1 MTFPA
6 TDCAFEGFRLTRR
19 APVAVLSWAAAYAV
33 FIAILFLRVGPHFVT
48 VLSVITE
55 MQAQGQTE
63 PSPEDVE
70 RLMQAYGVIIGWAM
84 PLGLLFSALISTA
97 IVRSVIRPDER
108 KFGYLRVGKDELR
121 VLGASLIV
129 SLIMFGVTFA
139 GFMIVTVAMAGAMAL
154 PALWLVVVLL
164 SLGVIALLAWLSVR
178 LSLVV
183 PSTFAEGRIVLKPAF
198 AMTGKKVFWP
208 LLGMAIIAGVMAM
221 LVGLLGSAVAAPLS
235 LMVGGNER
243 LIAMEGASVPS
254 LLSAL
259 GPMLAV
265 SLVVQAVLSAAQV
278 AIMYAPFSAAYLQLK
293 GAPRPC
299 TDGEDA

>member
-33 FIAILFLRVGPHFVT
+33 FIGLMFLLVGPHFVT

-70 RLMQAYGVIIGWAM
+70 RLAQAYGVIIGWAM
-84 PLGLLFSALISTA
+84 PLGLLFSAVISTA
-97 IVRSVIRPDER
+97 IARSVIRPEDS

-121 VLGASLIV
+121 VLGASLLV
-129 SLIMFGVTFA
+129 SLIMFVVTFA
-139 GFMIVTVAMAGAMAL
+139 GFMIVTVATAGAMAL

-164 SLGVIALLAWLSVR
+164 LLASIGLLIWLSVR

-183 PSTFAEGRIVLKPAF
+183 PSTFAEGRIMLKPAF

-208 LLGMAIIAGVMAM
+208 LLGMAIIAGIMAM

-235 LMVGGNER
+235 LMVGGSEQ
-243 LIAMEGASVPS
+243 LVAMQGASVPS

-265 SLVVQAVLSAAQV
+265 SLVVQAVLSAAQIV
-278 AIMYAPFSAAYLQLK
+278 IMYAPFSAAYLQLK
-293 GAPRPC
+293 GAPRV
-299 TDGEDA
+299 

>member
-1 MTFPA
+1 MIFPA

-33 FIAILFLRVGPHFVT
+33 FIGLMFLLVGPHFVT

-63 PSPEDVE
+63 PSSEDVE
-70 RLMQAYGVIIGWAM
+70 RLAQAYGVIIGWAM
-84 PLGLLFSALISTA
+84 PLGLLFSAVISTA
-97 IVRSVIRPDER
+97 IARSVIRPEDR

-129 SLIMFGVTFA
+129 SLIMVAVTLA
-139 GFMIVTVAMAGAMAL
+139 GFMIVTAAMAGAMAL

-164 SLGVIALLAWLSVR
+164 SLAIIGLLIWLSVR

-183 PSTFAEGRIVLKPAF
+183 PATFAEGRIVLKPAF

-208 LLGMAIIAGVMAM
+208 LLGMAIVAGVLAM

-243 LIAMEGASVPS
+243 LVAMEGANVAS

-259 GPMLAV
+259 GPMLVV
-265 SLVVQAVLSAAQV
+265 SLVVQAVLSAAQIV
-278 AIMYAPFSAAYLQLK
+278 ITYAPFSAAYLQLK
-293 GAPRPC
+293 GAPRP
-299 TDGEDA
+299 

>member
-33 FIAILFLRVGPHFVT
+33 FIAILFLLVGPHFVT

-293 GAPRPC
+293 GAPRP
-299 TDGEDA
+299 

>member
-19 APVAVLSWAAAYAV
+19 APVAVLCWAGAYAV
-33 FIAILFLRVGPHFVT
+33 FIGLLFLLVGPYFVS

-70 RLMQAYGVIIGWAM
+70 RLMQAYGVILAWAM
-84 PLGLLFSALISTA
+84 PLGLLFSAVISTA
-97 IVRSVIRPDER
+97 IARSVIRPEER

-121 VLGASLIV
+121 VLGASLLV
-129 SLIMFGVTFA
+129 SLIMFAATFA

-164 SLGVIALLAWLSVR
+164 SLAVIALLAWLSVR

-183 PSTFAEGRIVLKPAF
+183 PATFAERRIALKPAF

-243 LIAMEGASVPS
+243 LVAMEGASVPS

-265 SLVVQAVLSAAQV
+265 SLVVQAVLSAAQIV
-278 AIMYAPFSAAYLQLK
+278 IMYAPFSAAYLQLK
-293 GAPRPC
+293 GASR
-299 TDGEDA
+299 A

>member
-33 FIAILFLRVGPHFVT
+33 FIAILFLLVGPHFVT

-97 IVRSVIRPDER
+97 IARSVIRPDER

-259 GPMLAV
+259 GPKLAV

-293 GAPRPC
+293 GAPRP
-299 TDGEDA
+299 

>member
-19 APVAVLSWAAAYAV
+19 APLAVLSWAAAYAV
-33 FIAILFLRVGPHFVT
+33 FIGLMFLLVGPHFVT

-70 RLMQAYGVIIGWAM
+70 RLAQAYGVIIGWAM
-84 PLGLLFSALISTA
+84 PLGLLFSAVISTA
-97 IVRSVIRPDER
+97 IARSVIRPEDR

-121 VLGASLIV
+121 VLGASLLV
-129 SLIMFGVTFA
+129 SLIMFAVTFA
-139 GFMIVTVAMAGAMAL
+139 GFMVVTVATAGAMAL

-164 SLGVIALLAWLSVR
+164 SLAIISLLIWLSVR

-183 PSTFAEGRIVLKPAF
+183 PSTFAEGRIMLKPAF

-208 LLGMAIIAGVMAM
+208 LLGMAIIAGIMAM

-235 LMVGGNER
+235 LMVGGSEQ
-243 LIAMEGASVPS
+243 LVAMQGASVPS

-265 SLVVQAVLSAAQV
+265 SLVVQAVLSAAQIV
-278 AIMYAPFSAAYLQLK
+278 IMYAPFSAAYLQIK
-293 GAPRPC
+293 GAPRV
-299 TDGEDA
+299 

>member
-19 APVAVLSWAAAYAV
+19 APLAVLSWAAAYAV
-33 FIAILFLRVGPHFVT
+33 FIGLMFLLVGPHFVT

-70 RLMQAYGVIIGWAM
+70 RLAQAYGVIIGWAM
-84 PLGLLFSALISTA
+84 PLGLLFSAVISTA
-97 IVRSVIRPDER
+97 IARSVIRPEDR

-121 VLGASLIV
+121 VLGASLLV
-129 SLIMFGVTFA
+129 SLIMFAVTFA
-139 GFMIVTVAMAGAMAL
+139 GFMIVTVATAGAMAL

-164 SLGVIALLAWLSVR
+164 SLAIIGLLIWLSVR

-183 PSTFAEGRIVLKPAF
+183 PSTFAEGRIMLKPAF

-208 LLGMAIIAGVMAM
+208 LLGMAIIAGIMAM

-235 LMVGGNER
+235 LMVGGSEQ
-243 LIAMEGASVPS
+243 LVAMQGASVPS

-265 SLVVQAVLSAAQV
+265 SLLVQAVLSAAQIV
-278 AIMYAPFSAAYLQLK
+278 IMYAPFSAAYLQLK
-293 GAPRPC
+293 GAPRV
-299 TDGEDA
+299 

>member
-19 APVAVLSWAAAYAV
+19 APLAVLSWAAAYAV
-33 FIAILFLRVGPHFVT
+33 FIGLMFLLVGPHFVT

-70 RLMQAYGVIIGWAM
+70 RLAQAYGVIIGWAM
-84 PLGLLFSALISTA
+84 PLGLLFSAVISTA
-97 IVRSVIRPDER
+97 IARSVIRPEDR

-121 VLGASLIV
+121 VLGASLLV
-129 SLIMFGVTFA
+129 SLIMFAVMFA
-139 GFMIVTVAMAGAMAL
+139 GFMVVTVATAGAMAL
-154 PALWLVVVLL
+154 PALWLIVVLL
-164 SLGVIALLAWLSVR
+164 SLAIIGLLIWLSVR

-183 PSTFAEGRIVLKPAF
+183 PSTFAEGRIMLKPAF

-208 LLGMAIIAGVMAM
+208 LLGMAIIAGIMAM

-235 LMVGGNER
+235 LMVGGSEQ
-243 LIAMEGASVPS
+243 LVAMQGASVPS

-265 SLVVQAVLSAAQV
+265 SLVVQAILSATQIV
-278 AIMYAPFSAAYLQLK
+278 IMYAPFSAAYLQLK
-293 GAPRPC
+293 GAPRV
-299 TDGEDA
+299 

>member
-19 APVAVLSWAAAYAV
+19 APLAVLSWAAAYAV
-33 FIAILFLRVGPHFVT
+33 FIGLMFLLVGPHFVT

-70 RLMQAYGVIIGWAM
+70 RLAQAYGVIIGWAM
-84 PLGLLFSALISTA
+84 PLGLLFSAVISTA
-97 IVRSVIRPDER
+97 IARSVIRPEDR

-121 VLGASLIV
+121 VLGASLLV
-129 SLIMFGVTFA
+129 SLIMFAVTFA
-139 GFMIVTVAMAGAMAL
+139 GFMIVTVATAGAMAL

-164 SLGVIALLAWLSVR
+164 SLAIIGLLIWLSVR

-183 PSTFAEGRIVLKPAF
+183 PSTFAEGRIMVKPAF

-208 LLGMAIIAGVMAM
+208 LLGMAIIAGIMAM

-235 LMVGGNER
+235 LMVGGSEQ
-243 LIAMEGASVPS
+243 LVAMQGASVPS

-265 SLVVQAVLSAAQV
+265 SLVVQAVLSAAQIV
-278 AIMYAPFSAAYLQLK
+278 IMYAPFSAAYLQLK
-293 GAPRPC
+293 GA
-299 TDGEDA
+299 AQA

>member
-1 MTFPA
+1 MIFPA

-33 FIAILFLRVGPHFVT
+33 FIGILFLLVGPHFVT

-84 PLGLLFSALISTA
+84 PLGLLFSAVISTA
-97 IVRSVIRPDER
+97 IARSVIRPEDR

-121 VLGASLIV
+121 VLGASLLV
-129 SLIMFGVTFA
+129 SLIMFAVTFA
-139 GFMIVTVAMAGAMAL
+139 GFMIVTVATAGAMAL

-164 SLGVIALLAWLSVR
+164 SLAIIGLLIWLSVR

-183 PSTFAEGRIVLKPAF
+183 PSTFAEGRIMLKPAF

-208 LLGMAIIAGVMAM
+208 LLGMAIIAGIMAM

-235 LMVGGNER
+235 LMVGGSEQ
-243 LIAMEGASVPS
+243 LVAMQGASVPS

-265 SLVVQAVLSAAQV
+265 SLVVQAVLSAAQIV
-278 AIMYAPFSAAYLQLK
+278 IMYAPFSAAYLQLK
-293 GAPRPC
+293 GAPRV
-299 TDGEDA
+299 

>member
-19 APVAVLSWAAAYAV
+19 APLAVLSWAAAYAV
-33 FIAILFLRVGPHFVT
+33 FIGLMFLLVGPHFVT
-48 VLSVITE
+48 VLSVISE

-70 RLMQAYGVIIGWAM
+70 RLAQAYGVIIGWAM
-84 PLGLLFSALISTA
+84 PLGLLFSAVISTA
-97 IVRSVIRPDER
+97 IARSVIRPEDR

-121 VLGASLIV
+121 VLGASLLV
-129 SLIMFGVTFA
+129 SLIMFAVTFV
-139 GFMIVTVAMAGAMAL
+139 GFMVVTLATAGAMAL

-164 SLGVIALLAWLSVR
+164 SLAIIGLLIWLSVR

-183 PSTFAEGRIVLKPAF
+183 PSTFAEGRIMLKPAF

-208 LLGMAIIAGVMAM
+208 LLGMAIIAGIMAM

-235 LMVGGNER
+235 LMVGGSEQ
-243 LIAMEGASVPS
+243 LVAMQGASVPS

-265 SLVVQAVLSAAQV
+265 SLVVQAVLSAAQIV
-278 AIMYAPFSAAYLQLK
+278 IMYAPFSAAYLQLK
-293 GAPRPC
+293 GAPRV
-299 TDGEDA
+299 

>member
-19 APVAVLSWAAAYAV
+19 APLAVLSWAAAYAV
-33 FIAILFLRVGPHFVT
+33 FIGLMFLLVGPHFVT

-70 RLMQAYGVIIGWAM
+70 RLAQAYGVIIGWAM
-84 PLGLLFSALISTA
+84 PLGLLFSAVISTA
-97 IVRSVIRPDER
+97 IARSVIRPEDS

-121 VLGASLIV
+121 VLGASLLV
-129 SLIMFGVTFA
+129 SLIMFAVTFA
-139 GFMIVTVAMAGAMAL
+139 GFMIVTVATAGAMAL

-164 SLGVIALLAWLSVR
+164 SLAIVGLLIWLSVR

-183 PSTFAEGRIVLKPAF
+183 PSTFAEGRIMLKPAF

-208 LLGMAIIAGVMAM
+208 LLGMAIIAGIMAM

-235 LMVGGNER
+235 LMVGGSEQ
-243 LIAMEGASVPS
+243 LVAMQGASVPS

-265 SLVVQAVLSAAQV
+265 SLVVQAVLSAAQIV
-278 AIMYAPFSAAYLQLK
+278 IMYAPFSAAYLQIK
-293 GAPRPC
+293 GAPRV
-299 TDGEDA
+299 

>member
-19 APVAVLSWAAAYAV
+19 APLAVLSWAAAYAV
-33 FIAILFLRVGPHFVT
+33 FIGLMFLLVGPHFVT

-63 PSPEDVE
+63 PSPEDAE
-70 RLMQAYGVIIGWAM
+70 RLAQAYGVIIGWAM
-84 PLGLLFSALISTA
+84 PLGLLFSAVISTA
-97 IVRSVIRPDER
+97 IARSVIRPEDR

-121 VLGASLIV
+121 VLGASLLV
-129 SLIMFGVTFA
+129 SLIMFAVTFA
-139 GFMIVTVAMAGAMAL
+139 GFMIVTVATAGAMAL

-164 SLGVIALLAWLSVR
+164 SLAIIGLLIWLSVR

-183 PSTFAEGRIVLKPAF
+183 PSTFAEGRIMVKPAF

-208 LLGMAIIAGVMAM
+208 LLGMAIIAGIMAM

-235 LMVGGNER
+235 LMVGGSEQ
-243 LIAMEGASVPS
+243 LVAMQGASVPS

-265 SLVVQAVLSAAQV
+265 SLVVQAVLSAAQIV
-278 AIMYAPFSAAYLQLK
+278 IMYAPFSAAYLQLK
-293 GAPRPC
+293 GA
-299 TDGEDA
+299 AQA

>member
-33 FIAILFLRVGPHFVT
+33 FIGILFLLVGPHFVT

-97 IVRSVIRPDER
+97 IARSVIRPDER

-235 LMVGGNER
+235 LMVGGSEQ
-243 LIAMEGASVPS
+243 LVAMQGASVPS

-265 SLVVQAVLSAAQV
+265 SLVVQAVLSAAQIV
-278 AIMYAPFSAAYLQLK
+278 IMYAPFSAAYLQLK
-293 GAPRPC
+293 GAPRV
-299 TDGEDA
+299 